1 MWFLVLTVVGRQFL
15 FCLISFVIEFKIEQ
29 PDKKNKPGLYC
40 IQFTDIHHKKYALRT
55 INGISLVFEVS

>member
-1 MWFLVLTVVGRQFL
+1 MLTVVGLQFL
-15 FCLISFVIEFKIEQ
+15 FCLISFPIEFKIEQ

-40 IQFTDIHHKKYALRT
+40 IQFTDIDDKKYALRT